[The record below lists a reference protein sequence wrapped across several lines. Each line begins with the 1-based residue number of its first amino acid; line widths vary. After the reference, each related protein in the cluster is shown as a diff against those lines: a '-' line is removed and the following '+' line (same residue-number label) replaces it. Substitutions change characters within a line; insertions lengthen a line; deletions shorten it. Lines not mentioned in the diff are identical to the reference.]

1 MVTIKTIKILLMP
14 LEWIF
19 TCYIQQAKKINF
31 LQYSQENV
39 CAAKHLKACN
49 VIRKGSNTAGL
60 LNAYCE
66 IFESTYFDAND
77 CLWSNYNV
85 SEWSDTLKILQQM
98 LFFVWPL
105 ILSTWKKVAKTRFRK
120 LCAVHTQGTF
130 NDCETVRKLEHL
142 IEKFIKIFMVLLFGK
157 M

>member
-1 MVTIKTIKILLMP
+1 MNFHLLYSAGQKNKFFA
-14 LEWIF
+14 IF
-19 TCYIQQAKKINF
+19 TGKRVCCKTSEGLQCYQKR
-31 LQYSQENV
+31 LQHSWFIE
-39 CAAKHLKACN
+39 CILWDFWEHLFWCQRLRM
-49 VIRKGSNTAGL
+49 VRH
-60 LNAYCE
+60 
-66 IFESTYFDAND
+66 
-77 CLWSNYNV
+77 
-85 SEWSDTLKILQQM
+85 TLKILQQM